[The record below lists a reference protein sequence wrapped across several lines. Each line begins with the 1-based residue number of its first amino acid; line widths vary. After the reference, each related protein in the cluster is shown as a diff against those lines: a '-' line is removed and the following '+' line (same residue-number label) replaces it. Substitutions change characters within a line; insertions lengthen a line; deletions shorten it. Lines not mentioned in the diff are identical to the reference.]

1 MSTPKKDSGRLIDVW
16 REIDGIYIEKGRTSG
31 DITADGRIEVFWGE
45 NKKASSVELSIVLSD
60 DENFNN
66 TKKSILSSRTSSEYS
81 PSQSQSQS
89 QLESQPTHRETLFA
103 SASHIKE
110 VKAND
115 IYPLLEESFL
125 KIIRKEMNKSTRID
139 DLGNM
144 KNLRLEGEREKKTR
158 LKDGNVIFREAYW
171 EAVRNS
177 RVEICEKLYGILNS
191 DSLEHAQLRE
201 FRLWGHD
208 AYSNNPTES
217 KLYIALTRYIDTTN
231 AQRPVNSQVTPD
243 MLGSDDI
250 DINTNRMSEQLL
262 KFIHNEYFS
271 RIERVVKASSVF
283 NPEQLTKVWAELS
296 IFQLTQGGREMS
308 IIELGGTVKLIITR
322 ANNDH
327 RHDND
332 NIRTK
337 LSPAEQNGVNEMM
350 TVCGDSLINQLKTSN
365 ASGKVSDD
373 THLKE
378 STELSDE
385 TPDKCAEV
393 YLNEYTQSLR
403 KLANATSGHTEKASM
418 LQTVQYL
425 QANGVKIASVDE
437 DTMIADTTT
446 ACAARGLVKNSMGV
460 RTEDI
465 SRDGKTSIDPIYSL
479 HASHDAGISITGAK
493 TGLICLACVQY
504 DMCDG
509 SVQII
514 QEVVFTNDE
523 GTEQDS
529 QTAET
534 TGIDIR
540 TTMNILDVHG
550 NTIGTGSNQLEYL
563 KKSAEGDVIFAG
575 GALTLFN
582 AAHFVWMPNLRAY
595 SDGSDKIDRDNVH
608 NYFNIFIRNIMAKWW
623 GDYGIHFLMLLG
635 ADVAAQSQNDVIYCS
650 DLSNSEATSGSI
662 VTLSKS
668 NENVRT
674 FDRIIHGTNDQLA
687 FTDSVLLAHFGLYKG
702 KLPAAMLTCKDKGV
716 VMLMTCGDDDGVK
729 IRILNEYTHDDC
741 GGGEDEDG
749 DGEDEDGDGEDGLP
763 DDAVKHLM
771 SSEEV
776 DLTVLTG
783 KRQGSPREDGETT
796 VSAEYGIDK
805 KQHLK
810 EKSSMRSELDSNVNP
825 NAGGGTRRKR
835 IPHKS
840 KRTRKA
846 RRVRKT
852 KRKSKR
858 TRRARKSSRKKKTR
872 RRVKK

>member
-1 MSTPKKDSGRLIDVW
+1 MSTPVKGQLQPFKVW
-16 REIDGIYIEKGRTSG
+16 IIKEDYNRKYGQSNG
-31 DITADGRIEVFWGE
+31 DIMANGNVNVIWYGEQSTVEVLLDNLFSDNVE
-45 NKKASSVELSIVLSD
+45 FNAKKKRVLESGVSEFSYATSYSD
-60 DENFNN
+60 
-66 TKKSILSSRTSSEYS
+66 TEYS
-81 PSQSQSQS
+81 ESESLRGAPSS
-89 QLESQPTHRETLFA
+89 P
-103 SASHIKE
+103 IKE
-110 VKAND
+110 VKDND
-115 IYPLLEESFL
+115 IYTLLEDTFLEIIQKKMNESDY
-125 KIIRKEMNKSTRID
+125 ITEMNKMSAASAYFEID
-139 DLGNM
+139 A
-144 KNLRLEGEREKKTR
+144 EKKKR
-158 LKDGNVIFREAYW
+158 LKDGNATFRKEYW
-171 EAVRNS
+171 NAVRNS
-177 RVEICEKLYGILNS
+177 RDDICRTLYGFLNDMFS
-191 DSLEHAQLRE
+191 DFDHAQVRE
-201 FRLWGHD
+201 FRLWGRD
-208 AYSNNPTES
+208 AYSSDKLNES

-231 AQRPVNSQVTPD
+231 AQRPVNSQVTHD
-243 MLGSDDI
+243 MLGKDTI
-250 DINTNRMSEQLL
+250 DINTNRMSQRLL
-262 KFIHNEYFS
+262 WLIRNEDFS
-271 RIERVVKASSVF
+271 RIERVVSASSVF
-283 NPEQLTKVWAELS
+283 NPEQLKQVWQELS
-296 IFQLTQGGREMS
+296 TFQLTQDARLLNE
-308 IIELGGTVKLIITR
+308 IKLEGTVKLMVTR

-332 NIRTK
+332 ITRTK
-337 LSPAEQNGVNEMM
+337 LTQRNQDNVNAMM
-350 TVCGDSLINQLKTSN
+350 TVCADKLIEELDRTISDSKASAGASTSN
-365 ASGKVSDD
+365 
-373 THLKE
+373 
-378 STELSDE
+378 
-385 TPDKCAEV
+385 KCTTLDLDALEKYTTAE
-393 YLNEYTQSLR
+393 R
-403 KLANATSGHTEKASM
+403 MLAKATTGHTEKASM

-446 ACAARGLVKNSMGV
+446 ACAARELVKNSMGV

-465 SRDGKTSIDPIYSL
+465 SRDGNPIPPIYSL

-493 TGLICLACVQY
+493 TGLICLAYVQY

-514 QEVVFTNDE
+514 QEVIFTDAE
-523 GTEQDS
+523 GNEQDS

-550 NTIGTGSNQLEYL
+550 NTIGTGSNHLEYL

-595 SDGSDKIDRDNVH
+595 SDGPDKIDRDNVH

-662 VTLSKS
+662 VTLLKS
-668 NENVRT
+668 NETVRT

-687 FTDSVLLAHFGLYKG
+687 FADSVLLAHFGLYKG

-716 VMLMTCGDDDGVK
+716 VMLMTCRDSDGVK
-729 IRILNEYTHDDC
+729 IRILKGYTYDDC

-749 DGEDEDGDGEDGLP
+749 DGEDGHPG
-763 DDAVKHLM
+763 DAVKHPML
-771 SSEEV
+771 
-776 DLTVLTG
+776 VLEGPTSDGNFVESNLG
-783 KRQGSPREDGETT
+783 KVKGSPKPVNTVNKMTEVTT
-796 VSAEYGIDK
+796 SAEYDAEK
-805 KQHLK
+805 KEFLRG
-810 EKSSMRSELDSNVNP
+810 KSSARSKLDSNVNP

-840 KRTRKA
+840 NRTRKA
-846 RRVRKT
+846 RRARKT

-858 TRRARKSSRKKKTR
+858 TRRARKSSRKAKTR